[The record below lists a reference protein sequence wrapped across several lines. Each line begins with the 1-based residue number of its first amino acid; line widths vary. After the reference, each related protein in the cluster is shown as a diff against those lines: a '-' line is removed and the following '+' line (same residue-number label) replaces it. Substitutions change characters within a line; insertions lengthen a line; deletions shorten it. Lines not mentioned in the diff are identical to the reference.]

1 MLIFPAID
9 LRNGK
14 CVRLVQGRAKDETIY
29 DEDPVAVALRWKKE
43 GAEWLHLV
51 DLDGAFAGEPRQL
64 SVVREIIK
72 NAALPAQLGGGI
84 RTLDQMR
91 EAFKAGVERVI
102 LGTVAVTDPDLVRQA
117 CAAFGWERVVVGID
131 ARDGFVAVKGWQD
144 LSSRHFLDVARQMHD
159 LGCRRVVFTD
169 TSKDGM
175 LTGPNIQATGKL
187 AEETGLSVIASGGVS
202 SLEDIYALGHLEQL
216 GVEGVIVGKALYE
229 EKFTLREAILAAKKA
244 ANTRRVIPCLDVKE
258 GRVVKGVK
266 FGDLRDAGDP
276 VEMAAEY
283 DAAGADELVFL
294 DITAT
299 VEGRK
304 TTIDMVKRIAEQI
317 SIPFTVG
324 GGIRSLEDI
333 SALLEA
339 GADKIAVSSA
349 AVKNPEFIADVSR
362 KFRTE
367 QLVVAIDAR
376 RAGSGWDV
384 VTHGGMKSAGI
395 DAVAWAQEME
405 QRGAGEILLTSF
417 DRDGTRDGYDLEL
430 TKAIKEAVGIPV
442 VASGGAGSLE
452 HLYEGLTIG
461 KADAVLA
468 ASIFH
473 YRDYT
478 IGEVKKYLA
487 ERGVPVKL

>member
-29 DEDPVAVALRWKKE
+29 DEDPVAVALRWKKD

-102 LGTVAVTDPDLVRQA
+102 LGTVAVTGPDLVRRA

-229 EKFTLREAILAAKKA
+229 EKFTLREAILAANK
-244 ANTRRVIPCLDVKE
+244 TSSHFGCL
-258 GRVVKGVK
+258 R
-266 FGDLRDAGDP
+266 
-276 VEMAAEY
+276 
-283 DAAGADELVFL
+283 
-294 DITAT
+294 
-299 VEGRK
+299 
-304 TTIDMVKRIAEQI
+304 
-317 SIPFTVG
+317 
-324 GGIRSLEDI
+324 
-333 SALLEA
+333 
-339 GADKIAVSSA
+339 
-349 AVKNPEFIADVSR
+349 
-362 KFRTE
+362 
-367 QLVVAIDAR
+367 
-376 RAGSGWDV
+376 
-384 VTHGGMKSAGI
+384 
-395 DAVAWAQEME
+395 
-405 QRGAGEILLTSF
+405 
-417 DRDGTRDGYDLEL
+417 
-430 TKAIKEAVGIPV
+430 
-442 VASGGAGSLE
+442 
-452 HLYEGLTIG
+452 
-461 KADAVLA
+461 
-468 ASIFH
+468 
-473 YRDYT
+473 
-478 IGEVKKYLA
+478 
-487 ERGVPVKL
+487 

>member
-9 LRNGK
+9 LRKGK
-14 CVRLVQGRAKDETIY
+14 CVRLVQGRAKDETVY
-29 DEDPVAVALRWKKE
+29 NEDPVAVALRWKKE

-64 SVVREIIK
+64 SVVKEIIK
-72 NAALPAQLGGGI
+72 NTALPAQLGGGI
-84 RTLDQMR
+84 RTLEQMR
-91 EAFKAGVERVI
+91 EAFRAGVERVI

-131 ARDGFVAVKGWQD
+131 ARDGYVAVKGWQD
-144 LSSRHFLDVARQMHD
+144 LSSRHFLDVACQMKD
-159 LGCRRVVFTD
+159 LGCRRFVFTD

-187 AEETGLSVIASGGVS
+187 AEETGLTVIASGGVS
-202 SLEDIYALGHLEQL
+202 SLEDIYALRPLEQL

-229 EKFTLREAILAAKKA
+229 GKFTLREAIHAAVRTK
-244 ANTRRVIPCLDVKE
+244 RVIPCLDVKG

-276 VEMAAEY
+276 VAMAVEY

-299 VEGRK
+299 IEGRK

-324 GGIRSLEDI
+324 GGIRTLDDI
-333 SALLEA
+333 SDLLEA
-339 GADKIAVSSA
+339 GVDKIAVSSA
-349 AVKNPEFIADVSR
+349 AVKNPEFIAGASR
-362 KFRTE
+362 KFGTE
-367 QLVVAIDAR
+367 HLVVAIDVR
-376 RAGSGWDV
+376 RCGRGWDV
-384 VTHGGMKSAGI
+384 VTHGGTKSAGI
-395 DAVAWAQEME
+395 DAVAWAKEME
-405 QRGAGEILLTSF
+405 KRGAGEILLTSF
-417 DRDGTRDGYDLEL
+417 DRDGTKDGYDLEL

-452 HLYEGLTIG
+452 HLYEGLIIG

-473 YRDYT
+473 YRNYT